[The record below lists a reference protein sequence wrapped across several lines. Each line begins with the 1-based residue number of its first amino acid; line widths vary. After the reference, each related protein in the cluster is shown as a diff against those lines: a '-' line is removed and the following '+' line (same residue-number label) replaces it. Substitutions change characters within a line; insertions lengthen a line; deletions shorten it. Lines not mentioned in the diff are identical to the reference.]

1 MNMNREIL
9 RIALPNIVS
18 NITVPLMGI
27 VSTAI
32 AGHWGADSAA
42 TIGALAIGVS
52 IFNFIYWNCSF
63 VRMGTSGLTAQAFGA
78 GDFRECTN
86 MLARALSVSAVMG
99 VLMILLQYPVGE
111 LALWAMNGSE
121 MTRDY
126 FYARIWA
133 VPAGIVLFG
142 FNGWF
147 TGMQNAIFPM
157 LTAVTV
163 NIVHILCSLWFAFGM
178 DMGIV
183 GIAYASVIAQWTG
196 VALSALL
203 LAAKY
208 RPILT
213 GIDWSEVLDLKP
225 LKTFFIINRDIIL
238 RTFCIVAVYTFFTGA
253 SARMDDPA
261 LLAVNTLG
269 VIYLVEKGGQTVTDW
284 ASLKGQ
290 TIYATGKGSTPEY
303 ALNYLLEEN
312 GLDPAT
318 DVTIEWKSEPTEIVA
333 QMAAQDHVIALLPQ
347 PFVTVA
353 QSKFEDLAISI
364 DLTEEWDKLDN
375 GSQLIT
381 AGLVVRTE
389 FAKEHPQAVAD
400 FLEEYNASTAYV
412 NENVAEAAQL
422 VEQYDIVE
430 AAVAEKAIPYC
441 NIVCITGQ
449 EMMTSVQG
457 YFQVLFDQNP
467 QSVGG
472 TLPGDDFYYLGQ

>member
-1 MNMNREIL
+1 MMKKIL
-9 RIALPNIVS
+9 
-18 NITVPLMGI
+18 
-27 VSTAI
+27 
-32 AGHWGADSAA
+32 
-42 TIGALAIGVS
+42 
-52 IFNFIYWNCSF
+52 
-63 VRMGTSGLTAQAFGA
+63 
-78 GDFRECTN
+78 
-86 MLARALSVSAVMG
+86 
-99 VLMILLQYPVGE
+99 
-111 LALWAMNGSE
+111 
-121 MTRDY
+121 
-126 FYARIWA
+126 
-133 VPAGIVLFG
+133 
-142 FNGWF
+142 
-147 TGMQNAIFPM
+147 
-157 LTAVTV
+157 
-163 NIVHILCSLWFAFGM
+163 
-178 DMGIV
+178 
-183 GIAYASVIAQWTG
+183 
-196 VALSALL
+196 ALL
-203 LAAKY
+203 LALSLTAALCAGCGSTQEETQTTDTTNTTTQEEDVTIRLGGLKGPTSMGMVKLLADNDAGTTTNHY
-208 RPILT
+208 EFTMAGSADELTPKMLQGELDILAVPVNL
-213 GIDWSEVLDLKP
+213 GSVLYNNSDG
-225 LKTFFIINRDIIL
+225 
-238 RTFCIVAVYTFFTGA
+238 AVQ
-253 SARMDDPA
+253 

-333 QMAAQDHVIALLPQ
+333 QMAAQDHVIAPLPQ

-353 QSKFEDLAISI
+353 QSKFEDLAISM